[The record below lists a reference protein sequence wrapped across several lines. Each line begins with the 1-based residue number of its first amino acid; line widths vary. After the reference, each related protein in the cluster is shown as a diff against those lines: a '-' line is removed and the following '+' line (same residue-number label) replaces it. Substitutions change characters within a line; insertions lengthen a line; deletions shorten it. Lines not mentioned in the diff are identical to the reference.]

1 MAGDIKR
8 GGLRRLSIDGNT
20 LDITSEGVTYSFGGL
35 QFTEIMG
42 ADRYHGVAGKP
53 VPAFIQF
60 TITDSRKLDTVRDL
74 LDKEGVTVTVN
85 LLSGKILVLSDA
97 INTTERTAE
106 SNEGKI
112 ALRFVGSKL
121 TEMAG

>member
-1 MAGDIKR
+1 MADIVR
-8 GGLRRLSIDGNT
+8 AGLRRLSIDGET
-20 LDITSEGVTYSFGGL
+20 VDVTSEGVTYSFGGN

-53 VPAFIQF
+53 VAPYVQF
-60 TITDSRKLDTVRDL
+60 TITDSGKLDAAGL

-85 LLSGKILVLSDA
+85 LLNGKILVLTDA
-97 INTTERTAE
+97 INTSERTGE
-106 SNEGKI
+106 SGEGKI

-121 TEMAG
+121 VEMRG